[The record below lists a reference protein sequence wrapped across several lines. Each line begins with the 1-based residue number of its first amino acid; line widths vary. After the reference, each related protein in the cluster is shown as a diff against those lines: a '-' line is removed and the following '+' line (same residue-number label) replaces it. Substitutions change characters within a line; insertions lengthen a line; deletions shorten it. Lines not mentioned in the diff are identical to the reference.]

1 MKSFMLLGVKW
12 ESRIIEFNGEVDH
25 VHLLIEYNPKVHAL
39 VSVQGGRSSEKP
51 LTQFLVCERQQ

>member
-39 VSVQGGRSSEKP
+39 
-51 LTQFLVCERQQ
+51 